1 MNIRKV
7 LFAAT
12 LLLPVLAEAKITLP
26 PFFSDN
32 MVLQQKS
39 ELEFWGKASPGKK
52 VRVTTSWDGKVIE
65 MKADTHGMWSTVL
78 STPEAGGPYTISI
91 TDGKKL
97 VLENILIGEVW
108 LCGGQSN
115 MEMKID
121 DKVTGWQEEKAAASK
136 LKNVRILHVENSIS
150 PVLEDNIVIRHGGWQ
165 ECSPETIGD
174 FSAAGYFF
182 GKNLNENLDI
192 PIGLI
197 ESCWGGTLAE
207 AWTSEKALRDIPYF
221 HSKLNDLKNIPSS
234 LEERETRFME
244 QMDKWELEM
253 KNYDKGFTQTGASW
267 ADNSFDDSGWAEC
280 QVPGFMQDYGIHDL
294 LDYFWMRKTVDIP
307 ETWAGRNLV
316 LGVGAVDDND
326 FTYFNGERVG
336 RTEGCIAQR
345 RYTVPGHL
353 VKAGRNTVAIRV
365 MNTGGLS
372 GILGD
377 DNSIMLKKS
386 DNETIALTG
395 IWKYNSSIDLEE
407 APVFPVNTAHEA
419 NYPTFLYNAMIH
431 PLRRYG
437 VKGAIWYQG
446 EANTS
451 RAEQYK
457 DLLPLM
463 IKDWRE
469 TFGCE
474 LPFYI
479 VQLANYMTVQTGAE
493 ESEWAA
499 LREAQTETAAHLEN
513 TGLAVTIDIG
523 EANDIHPKNKSEVGR
538 RLAMNALAGT
548 YGRDIEHS
556 GPLYDRYTIEG
567 STIRIHFSHTT
578 GGLKA
583 YSYGKKTEE
592 AVLEGF
598 YIAGGDHVFHKA
610 DARIEGDTVVVSSDK
625 VGHPVSVRYA
635 WANNPVCNL
644 YNGCLLPASPFRTD
658 AWSR

>member
-1 MNIRKV
+1 MNIRKA
-7 LFAAT
+7 LFAAAI
-12 LLLPVLAEAKITLP
+12 LLPVLAEAKITLP

-39 ELEFWGKASPGKK
+39 ELEFWGEARPGKK
-52 VRVTTSWDGKVIE
+52 VRATTSWDGKVTE
-65 MKADTHGMWSTVL
+65 MKADARGRWSTVL

-91 TDGKKL
+91 TDGKEL

-121 DKVTGWQEEKAAASK
+121 DKVTGWQGKKAAASK
-136 LKNVRILHVENSIS
+136 LKNVRILHVENAIS
-150 PVLEDNIVIRHGGWQ
+150 PVPEEDVVIRHGGWQ
-165 ECSPETIGD
+165 ECSEETIGD

-182 GKNLNENLDI
+182 GKYLNENLDI

-207 AWTSEKALRDIPYF
+207 AWASEKALRDIPYF
-221 HSKLNDLKNIPSS
+221 HSRLDDLKNIPAS
-234 LEERETRFME
+234 LEEREARFAE
-244 QMDKWELEM
+244 QMDRWEQEM
-253 KNYDKGFTQTGASW
+253 KSYDKGFAGTGASW
-267 ADNSFDDSGWAEC
+267 ADDGFDDSDWAERP
-280 QVPGFMQDYGIHDL
+280 VPGFMQDQGIHDL

-307 ETWAGRNLV
+307 ESWAGKDLV

-345 RYTVPGHL
+345 RYTIPGRL
-353 VKAGRNTVAIRV
+353 VKAGRNTVAVRV
-365 MNTGGLS
+365 M
-372 GILGD
+372 
-377 DNSIMLKKS
+377 
-386 DNETIALTG
+386 
-395 IWKYNSSIDLEE
+395 
-407 APVFPVNTAHEA
+407 NTAHEA

-431 PLRRYG
+431 PLRKYG

-513 TGLAVTIDIG
+513 TGLAVIIDIG
-523 EANDIHPKNKSEVGR
+523 EANDIHPKNKPEVGR
-538 RLAMNALAGT
+538 RLALSALAGT
-548 YGRDIEHS
+548 YGKDMEHS
-556 GPLYDRYTIEG
+556 GPLYDGYTIEG
-567 STIRIHFSHTT
+567 DSIRIHFSHTT

-583 YSYGKKTEE
+583 YSYDRKAEKP
-592 AVLEGF
+592 VLEGF

-625 VGHPVSVRYA
+625 VEHPVSVRYA

-658 AWSR
+658 SWSR